1 MWEALFLIL
10 AIAAALVVLRL
21 AKKAGLDIMPCGV
34 RAVPRAET
42 EKKDDNHLIVK

>member
-21 AKKAGLDIMPCGV
+21 AKKAGLDIMPCGSPCGN
-34 RAVPRAET
+34 RE
-42 EKKDDNHLIVK
+42 EG

>member
-21 AKKAGLDIMPCGV
+21 AYEAGLDIIPCG
-34 RAVPRAET
+34 
-42 EKKDDNHLIVK
+42 

>member
-21 AKKAGLDIMPCGV
+21 AKKAGLDIMPV
-34 RAVPRAET
+34 SYT
-42 EKKDDNHLIVK
+42 HLTLPTT

>member
-21 AKKAGLDIMPCGV
+21 EKKAGLDIMPCG
-34 RAVPRAET
+34 
-42 EKKDDNHLIVK
+42 

>member
-21 AKKAGLDIMPCGV
+21 AKKAGLDICLLYTLTLPTTPYV
-34 RAVPRAET
+34 
-42 EKKDDNHLIVK
+42 

>member
-21 AKKAGLDIMPCGV
+21 ADVLEELRRGRPTNT
-34 RAVPRAET
+34 RS
-42 EKKDDNHLIVK
+42 